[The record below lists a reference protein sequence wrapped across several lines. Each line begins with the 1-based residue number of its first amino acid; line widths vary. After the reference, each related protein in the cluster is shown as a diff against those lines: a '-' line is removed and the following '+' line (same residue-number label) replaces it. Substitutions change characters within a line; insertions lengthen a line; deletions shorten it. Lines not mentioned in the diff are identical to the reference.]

1 MTRITRHR
9 SSSRRLGRRLAIPG
23 SILACLGAA
32 ALVAASA
39 AAQSTT
45 TTDTHATGLQRDLDA
60 LVAAGAPGAILL
72 VRNGTHTVRFTAGVS
87 DIAHKTPIAAGDH
100 FKIASLTKT
109 YTATV
114 VLQLV
119 GEGKLSLDDSVQ
131 RRLPGVVPN
140 GSKITIRQL
149 LNHTSGLSDFETDPR
164 YLKPYLAGNL
174 AHYWSPRQLVQLG
187 VSHKP
192 LFAPG
197 RGWSYSNTNYVVAQL
212 IVERT
217 TGKTLGAE
225 LKRRIFQ
232 PLHLDQTTYPTTPGL
247 PNPYVHGYMLLGNPP
262 LTDMTR
268 LSPSLAPGSGGIV
281 STVGDIADFYR
292 SLFSG
297 RLLEPAQLQAMKT
310 TVSERTGKPVTSGSG
325 YGLGIGRT
333 GSSCGGWGHT
343 GELPGYD
350 TSMAFTED
358 GRRQVVLMMNQDAT
372 TLAKPAYALYLRLM
386 QKAFCGSNTATTPK
400 TTKAAFVEKGDAIL
414 CAKSKAVAA
423 ATKAISG
430 EKTPSVTQLKNFV
443 LGEVLPA
450 VQRAHDDLAKLAVP
464 EGDEDDVAAILKE
477 MQRATN
483 ATSANPRLLLSGPD
497 PFAKAD
503 RLISG
508 YGLAGCP
515 G

>member
-1 MTRITRHR
+1 MFDDCGHDGAGRCAIAGALQPRLPGGEAWPATPQLGAPISPILNGGTSMTRINRHR
-9 SSSRRLGRRLAIPG
+9 SSSRGLGRRLAIPA

-39 AAQSTT
+39 PAQSTT

-72 VRNGTHTVRFTAGVS
+72 VRNGAHTVQFTAGMS
-87 DIAHKTPIAAGDH
+87 DIAHRTPIAAGDH

-164 YLKPYLAGNL
+164 YLKPYLAGNF
-174 AHYWSPRQLVQLG
+174 AYYWSPRQLVQIG

-225 LKRRIFQ
+225 LRRRIFR

-262 LTDMTR
+262 LTDVTR

-292 SLFSG
+292 ALFSG

-310 TVSERTGKPVTSGSG
+310 TSPSAPASPSPVARDTASASGGPEAPAVAGVTPVSFR
-325 YGLGIGRT
+325 
-333 GSSCGGWGHT
+333 
-343 GELPGYD
+343 
-350 TSMAFTED
+350 
-358 GRRQVVLMMNQDAT
+358 
-372 TLAKPAYALYLRLM
+372 
-386 QKAFCGSNTATTPK
+386 ATTPAWRSPR
-400 TTKAAFVEKGDAIL
+400 TVG
-414 CAKSKAVAA
+414 AK
-423 ATKAISG
+423 
-430 EKTPSVTQLKNFV
+430 PS
-443 LGEVLPA
+443 
-450 VQRAHDDLAKLAVP
+450 
-464 EGDEDDVAAILKE
+464 
-477 MQRATN
+477 
-483 ATSANPRLLLSGPD
+483 
-497 PFAKAD
+497 
-503 RLISG
+503 
-508 YGLAGCP
+508 
-515 G
+515 